1 MREFQR
7 NAWLII
13 VILLGSV
20 GCQEKP
26 SVSKA
31 PPTPSAI
38 EAQSL
43 LDNVDRLERQFG
55 LAVIAATPP
64 KVGGN
69 PFSRRDTER
78 QLQETKRELEFL
90 NKGKPLGDELMSAKA
105 SLRAFLKS
113 PNDRDWNDAWRHL
126 VTMHSGLVDF
136 TGSPLWRGQVPS
148 KESQEMTRRLELLKA
163 SMNRLTA
170 SR

>member
-1 MREFQR
+1 MRVSQR
-7 NAWLII
+7 HKWLLI
-13 VILLGSV
+13 VILLASV
-20 GCQEKP
+20 GCQGKT
-26 SVSKA
+26 SVV
-31 PPTPSAI
+31 PPAPSAA

-64 KVGGN
+64 KIGGN
-69 PFSRRDTER
+69 PFSRRDTED
-78 QLQETKRELEFL
+78 QIQETKRELEFL

-113 PNDRDWNDAWRHL
+113 PNANDWRDAWRHL

-136 TGSPLWRGQVPS
+136 TGSALWRGQVPS
-148 KESQEMTRRLELLKA
+148 KESQEMTMHLELLKV
-163 SMNRLTA
+163 SMTHLTIP
-170 SR
+170 